1 MYFMIVAFISPGKFS
16 KIVFIICTVSLAI
29 FHPHFSIR
37 ILSSVFFFYPHFFYP
52 PSAIRRHPVHTGD
65 PFETIGI
72 SRHSWELPSGNSS
85 SHWHRLPAF
94 DPKENK
100 TALSCCTG
108 KNSLTLCLRQVCAL
122 DWPSREELG
131 QRVWIECKASCF
143 EDLSTFDWPLFSEF
157 STMPGG
163 KVFVVGV
170 GMTKVSSKIIF
181 WG

>member
-37 ILSSVFFFYPHFFYP
+37 ILSSVFFSIRILSSAFFL
-52 PSAIRRHPVHTGD
+52 SAIRHP
-65 PFETIGI
+65 
-72 SRHSWELPSGNSS
+72 SPS
-85 SHWHRLPAF
+85 
-94 DPKENK
+94 
-100 TALSCCTG
+100 
-108 KNSLTLCLRQVCAL
+108 
-122 DWPSREELG
+122 SREELG

-143 EDLSTFDWPLFSEF
+143 EDLSTFDRPLFSEF